1 MVIPDLKTAVRNIV
15 RNRVQSV
22 ISILGLGIG
31 LGCTILLLAL
41 ILHETSFD
49 KFIPDH
55 QNLFRV
61 MYGGSSGTQYPL
73 AEQMKNDFPEVTDYF
88 RFYQANSIQLHNN
101 DQMVVRDNNFG
112 FADPSVFR
120 ILGIRLIAGKPA
132 YSSSEVAISES
143 TARKYFNNSSP
154 IGSVLSVRLNNKYT
168 DLSVC
173 GVFRDFPSTSTL
185 YPNFI
190 ANIKLSKMMFHQFQ
204 SSLGEYGNDTDTDL
218 GWQNGGF
225 LSYVLLQPNTNTTAL
240 ASKIDEYRKLLS
252 NQNAEEIN
260 FTLQPVTDIYL
271 RSGQAGANPAC
282 RSGNPQELKYYEA
295 ISLIILIISVA
306 NYILLARAGAADR
319 LKELGTRKV
328 LGATGRRI
336 LSRMILESNLIALV
350 SLLPAMIIMKTGMS
364 FIDTTLNKTLG
375 PDIFSN
381 PWMWLLLAGVVLF
394 TGFASGALIGIR
406 YSGIPSIM
414 LLAGKTAEKYKK
426 GRWNYSFLVLHFSIY
441 VILVISVIAV
451 TRQIRYSMTNFQG
464 IDPMN
469 VIVTDLNSPELKAG
483 FSSICDEMKKVPGVK
498 SVAGA
503 SFIPPF
509 GAFLPVTL
517 ATPQGDKVRFDGMIM
532 GEGMTEL
539 LGIKVIEG
547 EPFGP
552 FNTGRREVL
561 FNESSAKEYNIKAGE
576 IYLGFYV
583 KGIVKDFHAHSLH
596 SSIQPMVILQQ
607 SPDRMGLL
615 AIKTDGKNNAAI
627 IKRLGTIYSQYAPDQ
642 IFEVN
647 YLSDRIRDFYNN
659 ERNQDKII
667 GAFAVLAALLSAMGL
682 FGIALITI
690 SRKTKEIGLRKVN
703 GATIPSILLL
713 INKDFLGWVFLSF
726 LISVPASVYLINSW
740 QNRFAYKASFN
751 WWIFAAACLSAV
763 LIATITV
770 SGQSLRAAT
779 RNPADALRYE

>member
-1 MVIPDLKTAVRNIV
+1 MVSPDLKTAIRNIF

-55 QNLFRV
+55 RDLYRI

-73 AEQMKNDFPEVTDYF
+73 AEKMENDFPEVKDYF
-88 RFYQANSIQLHNN
+88 RFYQANDIQLHNT
-101 DQMVVRDNNFG
+101 DRMVVRDNNFG
-112 FADPSVFR
+112 FADPSIFR
-120 ILGIRLIAGKPA
+120 ILGIKVIAGNA
-132 YSSSEVAISES
+132 ASAVSEVAVSES
-143 TARKYFNNSSP
+143 TALKYFNNSSP
-154 IGSVLSVRLNNKYT
+154 IGSVLSVRLNNKFV

-173 GVFRDFPSTSTL
+173 GVYKDFPSTSTL
-185 YPNFI
+185 FPNFI
-190 ANIKLSKMMFHQFQ
+190 ANIKLSKMMFRQFQ
-204 SSLGEYGNDTDTDL
+204 SSLGEYGNDKDTEL
-218 GWQNGGF
+218 GWQNGGY
-225 LSYVLLQPNTNTTAL
+225 LSYVLLQPNTDIRAL
-240 ASKIDEYRKLLS
+240 ASKVDNYRELLN

-282 RSGNPQELKYYEA
+282 RSGNPQELKYYEI
-295 ISLIILIISVA
+295 ISLIILLISVT

-319 LKELGTRKV
+319 LKEFGTRKV
-328 LGATGRRI
+328 LGATGRTI
-336 LSRMILESNLIALV
+336 LSRMILESNIVAIV
-350 SLLPAMIIMKTGMS
+350 SLIPAMLIIRTGMT

-381 PWMWLLLAGVVLF
+381 PYMWLLLVAVVLF
-394 TGFASGALIGIR
+394 TGFASGSLIGIR
-406 YSGIPSIM
+406 FSGIPS
-414 LLAGKTAEKYKK
+414 LLLLSGKTAEKYKK
-426 GRWNYSFLVLHFSIY
+426 GKWNYSFLVLHFSIY
-441 VILVISVIAV
+441 VILLISVIAV
-451 TRQIRYSMTNFQG
+451 TRQIKYSMTNFQG
-464 IDPMN
+464 IDPEN
-469 VIVTDLNSPELKAG
+469 ILVSDLSSPDLKAG
-483 FSSICDEMKKVPGVK
+483 FNSICDEMKKVPGVK
-498 SVAGA
+498 AVAGA

-532 GEGMTEL
+532 GKGMTEL

-552 FNTGRREVL
+552 FNPGRREVL

-576 IYLGFYV
+576 IYMGFYV

-596 SSIQPMVILQQ
+596 SLIQPMVILQQ
-607 SPDRMGLL
+607 SPERMGLL
-615 AIKTDGKNNAAI
+615 AIKTDGKNDAAI
-627 IKRLGTIYSQYAPDQ
+627 IKKLKNIYSQYAPDQ
-642 IFEVN
+642 IFEVS
-647 YLSDRIRDFYNN
+647 YLSDRIYNFYSN

-667 GAFAVLAALLSAMGL
+667 GLFAVLAALLSAMGL
-682 FGIALITI
+682 FGIAMITI
-690 SRKTKEIGLRKVN
+690 ARKTKEIGLRKVN
-703 GATIPSILLL
+703 GATIPAILAL
-713 INKDFLGWVFLSF
+713 INRDFLRWVLLSF
-726 LISVPASVYLINSW
+726 LISVPASVYIINSW
-740 QNRFAYKASFN
+740 QNRFAYKATFS
-751 WWIFAAACLSAV
+751 WWIFAAACVSAL
-763 LIATITV
+763 LIATLTV

>member
-1 MVIPDLKTAVRNIV
+1 MGIPDFKTILRNIF
-15 RNRVQSV
+15 RNRIQSV

-55 QNLFRV
+55 QDLYRV

-73 AEQMKNDFPEVTDYF
+73 AEKMENDFPEVKDYF
-88 RFYQANSIQLHNN
+88 RFYQANDIQLHNT

-112 FADPSVFR
+112 FADPSIFR
-120 ILGIRLIAGKPA
+120 ILGIKVIAGKA
-132 YSSSEVAISES
+132 ASAASEVAISES
-143 TARKYFNNSSP
+143 TALKYFNNSTP
-154 IGSVLSVRLNNKYT
+154 IGSVLSVRLNNKFV

-173 GVFRDFPSTSTL
+173 GVYKDFPSTSTL
-185 YPNFI
+185 FPNFI
-190 ANIKLSKMMFHQFQ
+190 ANIKLSKMMFRQFQ
-204 SSLGEYGNDTDTDL
+204 SSLGEYGNDKDTEL
-218 GWQNGGF
+218 GWQNGGY
-225 LSYVLLQPNTNTTAL
+225 LSYVLLQPNTDTRAL
-240 ASKIDEYRKLLS
+240 ASKVDNYRELLN

-282 RSGNPQELKYYEA
+282 RSGNPQELKYYEI
-295 ISLIILIISVA
+295 ISLIILLISVT
-306 NYILLARAGAADR
+306 NYILLARAGATDR
-319 LKELGTRKV
+319 LRELGTRKV
-328 LGATGRRI
+328 LGATGKRI
-336 LSRMILESNLIALV
+336 LSQIILESNIVALI
-350 SLLPAMIIMKTGMS
+350 SLIPAMLIIRAGMS

-375 PDIFSN
+375 LDIFSN
-381 PWMWLLLAGVVLF
+381 PYMWGLLTGVVLF
-394 TGFASGALIGIR
+394 TGFASGALIGFR
-406 YSGIPSIM
+406 FSRIPSILM
-414 LLAGKTAEKYKK
+414 LAGKTAEKHHRGK
-426 GRWNYSFLVLHFSIY
+426 WNYSFLVLHFTIY

-451 TRQIRYSMTNFQG
+451 TRQIKYSMTNFQG
-464 IDPMN
+464 IDPEN
-469 VIVTDLNSPELKAG
+469 VLVCELNSPELKAG
-483 FSSICDEMKKVPGVK
+483 FNSICDEMKKIPGVY

-517 ATPQGDKVRFDGMIM
+517 ATAEGDRVRFDGMIM

-552 FNTGRREVL
+552 FNPDRREVL
-561 FNESSAKEYNIKAGE
+561 FNESSALRYNIKAGE

-607 SPDRMGLL
+607 SPSRMGLI
-615 AIKTDGKNNAAI
+615 AIKTDGRNDAAI
-627 IKRLGTIYSQYAPDQ
+627 IGQLRTIYKQYAPEQ

-647 YLSDRIRDFYNN
+647 HLTDRISDFYST

-667 GAFAVLAALLSAMGL
+667 GAFAVLAALLSGMGL
-682 FGIALITI
+682 FGIAMITI

-703 GATIPSILLL
+703 GATIASILVL
-713 INKDFLGWVFLSF
+713 INRAILGWVLLSF
-726 LISVPASVYLINSW
+726 LISVPASVYIIYSW
-740 QNRFAYKASFN
+740 QNRFAYKATFG
-751 WWIFAAACLSAV
+751 WWIFAAACVSAL
-763 LIATITV
+763 LIATLTV